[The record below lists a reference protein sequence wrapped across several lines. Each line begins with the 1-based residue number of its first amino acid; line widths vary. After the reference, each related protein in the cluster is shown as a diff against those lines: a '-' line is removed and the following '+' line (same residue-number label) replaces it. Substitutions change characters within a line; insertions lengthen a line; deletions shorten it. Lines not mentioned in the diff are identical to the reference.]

1 MKMLGL
7 VVKLCRPCLVVIVKQ
22 IPKQIVLHFQVLAHH
37 IVSCAIVPAIGLNMP
52 FARVVDV
59 SNLGMCG
66 IPGGIDYLLLAL
78 QKSENKKFMFYK
90 INLYYVP
97 EGI

>member
-1 MKMLGL
+1 MFFSL
-7 VVKLCRPCLVVIVKQ
+7 R
-22 IPKQIVLHFQVLAHH
+22 VLIHKEEWIHH